1 MDDDDDNDDDVG
13 DDDGDDD
20 HNDGAASLAFL
31 RYSDRARLV
40 ASPPR
45 YRLANSYMLSKN

>member
-1 MDDDDDNDDDVG
+1 MSRLGSYYDKDDNADKD
-13 DDDGDDD
+13 
-20 HNDGAASLAFL
+20 DGAASLAIL

-45 YRLANSYMLSKN
+45 

>member
-1 MDDDDDNDDDVG
+1 MDDDDNDDDV
-13 DDDGDDD
+13 DDDDDD
-20 HNDGAASLAFL
+20 HDDGAASLTFL